1 MIINHNLNAM
11 NAHRNI
17 GNLVVSQGKSMEK
30 LNSGLRI
37 SRASDDAA
45 GLVISEKMR
54 SQIRGLKQASRN
66 GQDGISM
73 IQTAEGAL
81 SETHSLLQRMRELAL
96 QSSNGTY
103 NDEDRKAIDTE
114 FQSLKK
120 EMDRIANDTEFNG
133 ITVLNGRLSGNKYES
148 TNFNDDGAMGTAMNV
163 FEERNKNELNKLGEG
178 KFSLEVKID
187 GNSVNLRL
195 IDRATFNP
203 KTYEVDR
210 ARIDDYNKNCTVR
223 LYGAVINFRPDDF
236 NNFGNGYTVSFDN
249 TKEKVGEGTE
259 FQIGANQNQLI
270 GLSIDSMRSREIGLG
285 GLVLTSFEDS
295 QEVLEYVDKAVTK
308 VSEQRSSLGAIQNR
322 LEHAI
327 TSTNNTAENL
337 QAAES
342 RIRDV
347 DMAKEMMN
355 LTKFNV
361 LQQASQAMI
370 SQANQAPQQVM
381 SILK

>member
-45 GLVISEKMR
+45 GLAISEKMR

-81 SETHSLLQRMRELAL
+81 SETHSLLQRMRELAV

>member
-17 GNLVVSQGKSMEK
+17 CSSVVSQGKSMEK
-30 LNSGLRI
+30 LSSGLRI
-37 SRASDDAA
+37 VKASDDAA
-45 GLVISEKMR
+45 GLAISEKMR

-81 SETHSLLQRMRELAL
+81 VESHSLLQRMRELAI

-103 NDEDRKAIDTE
+103 SDEDRKLIDTE
-114 FQSLKK
+114 FQKLKK
-120 EMDRIANDTEFNG
+120 EMDRIGDKTEFNG
-133 ITVLNGRLSGNKYES
+133 ITVLNGKLSGNIYEAK
-148 TNFNDDGAMGTAMNV
+148 NFDDGGGNAATFIGA
-163 FEERNKNELNKLGEG
+163 FEDRNKNELNKLGEG
-178 KFSLEVKID
+178 NFSLEVKIN
-187 GNSVNLRL
+187 GNKVDLSL

-203 KTYEVDR
+203 KTYEVDK
-210 ARIDDYNKNCTVR
+210 ATINDYKKDCSVK
-223 LYGAVINFRPDDF
+223 LYGVEINFRTIDF
-236 NNFGNGYTVSFDN
+236 ENMTDYTINFEN

-259 FQIGANQNQLI
+259 FQVGANTNQLI
-270 GLSIDSMRSREIGLG
+270 GLSIDSMRSREVGLG
-285 GLVLTSFEDS
+285 GIVLTSYEDS
-295 QEVLEYVDKAVTK
+295 QEALEYVDKAVTK
-308 VSEQRSSLGAIQNR
+308 ISEQRSSLGAIQNR

-327 TSTNNTAENL
+327 TSTDNTAENL

-355 LTKFNV
+355 LTKLNV
-361 LQQASQAMI
+361 LQQASQAML

-381 SILK
+381 SILR